1 MKSAIVSSKWL
12 SDNFDNPDLVVLDA
26 SQSNDKSKSNRVQI
40 IGARPFDIKDALV
53 ISQVPFQI
61 LFPRKN
67 NSKKAVKN

>member
-40 IGARPFDIKDALV
+40 IGARPFDIKDA
-53 ISQVPFQI
+53 
-61 LFPRKN
+61 
-67 NSKKAVKN
+67 